1 MLPRAYVRHTPVSTR
16 TIAREPLAP
25 DVEEERPLEVV
36 IEPAPTPSPVGAVG
50 GPAVRERVSQESVPQ
65 ESVPREAVS
74 PVAAP
79 ATLAPDVVALE
90 AVAFEAVAP
99 DAVAPEAPAPKPV
112 ASDVPSAQPPT
123 MESVRDRTVSAEDA
137 ARNEVLARVRRQAQR
152 PTRVLVHDAPPQRG
166 RRFIGSL
173 TFFVATAVVVVGLLV
188 VLAVL
193 ARRSPG
199 FPF

>member
-16 TIAREPLAP
+16 AIAPEPLAP
-25 DVEEERPLEVV
+25 DVEVERPLEVV
-36 IEPAPTPSPVGAVG
+36 IEPAPTPSPVVAVG
-50 GPAVRERVSQESVPQ
+50 GPAVRERLPQ
-65 ESVPREAVS
+65 ESVSPEAVS
-74 PVAAP
+74 PVVAP
-79 ATLAPDVVALE
+79 ETLAPDVVA
-90 AVAFEAVAP
+90 
-99 DAVAPEAPAPKPV
+99 PEAPAPSPL
-112 ASDVPSAQPPT
+112 ASDVPLAQPPT

-152 PTRVLVHDAPPQRG
+152 PTRVLVHESPPQHG

>member
-1 MLPRAYVRHTPVSTR
+1 VLPRAYVRHTPVSTR

-36 IEPAPTPSPVGAVG
+36 IEPAPTPSPVVAVG
-50 GPAVRERVSQESVPQ
+50 GPAVRERVPQESVPQ
-65 ESVPREAVS
+65 ESVPQEAVS

-79 ATLAPDVVALE
+79 ATLAPGIVALE
-90 AVAFEAVAP
+90 
-99 DAVAPEAPAPKPV
+99 AVAPEAPAPKPL

-137 ARNEVLARVRRQAQR
+137 ARNDVLARVRRQAQR